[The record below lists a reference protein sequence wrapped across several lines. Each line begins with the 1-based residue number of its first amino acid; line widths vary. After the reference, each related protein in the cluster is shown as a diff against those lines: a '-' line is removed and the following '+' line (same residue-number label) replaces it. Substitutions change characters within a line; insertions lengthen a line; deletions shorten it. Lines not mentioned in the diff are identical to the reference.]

1 MILGDTHSDES
12 KKEDIER
19 AVAKI
24 EEITGEVRETIQS
37 MSSPSERSE
46 RLSLVNALQTI
57 SVQYLPKYLPVSP
70 VCRSYQEALRHCSS
84 SVPYRRA
91 VCLADVAE
99 DYVNPFRTA
108 KGDVKVAG
116 EVIEEALKAAG
127 EVEEKRDCSKGL
139 EEAWVRTKA
148 LAYVFRV
155 LKMLDPKK
163 AKGIRHEVLEAVD
176 EHIGEEE
183 RGTGSGSLLYESA
196 LLHAVEVVSKI
207 DSEKAL
213 GIAQKIVGSSK
224 RARALIHVLD
234 SHIYYLCMM
243 GVKVS

>member
-1 MILGDTHSDES
+1 MRLDDTPSDES
-12 KKEDIER
+12 KKADIER

-24 EEITGEVRETIQS
+24 EEVTGKVKETIQS
-37 MSSPSERSE
+37 MSSPLERSE

-70 VCRSYQEALRHCSS
+70 ICRSYQEALRHCSS

-91 VCLADVAE
+91 LCLADVAE

-108 KGDVKVAG
+108 KGDVRVAR

-127 EVEEKRDCSKGL
+127 EVGEERDCSKGL

-155 LKMLDPKK
+155 LKGVDPEK
-163 AKGIRHEVLEAVD
+163 AKDIRDEVLEAVD
-176 EHIGEEE
+176 EHISEEE
-183 RGTGSGSLLYESA
+183 RGTGPGSLLYESA
-196 LLHAVEVVSKI
+196 LLHAVEAVSKI
-207 DSEKAL
+207 DPEKAL
-213 GIAQKIVGSSK
+213 GISEKILGSSK

-234 SHIYYLCMM
+234 SYIYYLCMM